1 MKTYQDSAY
10 AVAALSAAG
19 VAFRLL
25 LSKGLIRRDEAVR
38 ALLDEAVSRAIYA
51 EAQARGEREA
61 ETNRQ
66 SAELLKFMAE
76 EL

>member
-10 AVAALSAAG
+10 AVAALSAAD

-25 LSKGLIRRDEAVR
+25 LSKGLIERDEAVR
-38 ALLDEAVSRAIYA
+38 ALLDEAVTRAIYA
-51 EAQARGEREA
+51 EAEARGEAEA

-66 SAELLKFMAE
+66 SAELLKFMAQG
-76 EL
+76 L

>member
-19 VAFRLL
+19 AAFRLL
-25 LSKGLIRRDEAVR
+25 LSKGLIERNEAVR
-38 ALLDEAVSRAIYA
+38 ALLDEAVTRAIYA
-51 EAQARGEREA
+51 EAEARGEAEA

-76 EL
+76 GL